1 MRRGHSALMD
11 EPTEEPKPS
20 YIRWIPIV
28 PLGALFIVLGVYFIA
43 AEVLART
50 G

>member
-1 MRRGHSALMD
+1 MD
-11 EPTEEPKPS
+11 ERNEEPKPG
-20 YIRWIPIV
+20 YIRWIPMVV
-28 PLGALFIVLGVYFIA
+28 PLGALLVVLGVYLIA